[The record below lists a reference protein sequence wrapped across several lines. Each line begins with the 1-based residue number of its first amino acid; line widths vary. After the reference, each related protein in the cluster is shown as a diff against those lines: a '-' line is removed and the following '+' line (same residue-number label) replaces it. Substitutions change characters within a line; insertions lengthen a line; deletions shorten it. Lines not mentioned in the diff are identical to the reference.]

1 MLLWFL
7 ATFVTL
13 AVGGFVY
20 QSIATARDNRRYKRP
35 GQMVNIGGRRLH
47 MVVKGENKE
56 QPTVILEAGMATFSS
71 NWYWVQTGLA
81 TDARVVAYDRA
92 GLGWSDPA
100 LKGQDAYES
109 AEDLHWALE
118 VAGIA
123 GPYVVAGHSYGGLV
137 VRAFT
142 DLYPDEVVGMV
153 LVDSSHPDQ
162 WKRIPASRDGRM
174 VAMGNRVIGWLA
186 RLGIVRLIDLEASVR
201 RGLPEQPVAEMKAIL
216 NQPRSWFTSS
226 EALAAWNDRTRPRIN
241 RASSLN
247 GLPLIVLSVTE
258 QPRAGDILTSLQAEL
273 PGLSTN
279 SEHIVVEGATHENLI
294 SGRENAQVVV
304 KAIRRVLEA
313 GQTDRSLTDDPVS
326 LSGVAT
332 Q

>member
-7 ATFVTL
+7 VTFVIL
-13 AVGGFVY
+13 AVGGFAY
-20 QSIATARDNRRYKRP
+20 QSIATARDNRKYRP
-35 GQMVNIGGRRLH
+35 SGRMVDIGGRRLH
-47 MVVKGENKE
+47 MVLKGENKGH
-56 QPTVILEAGMATFSS
+56 PTVVLEAGMAAFSS
-71 NWYWVQTGLA
+71 NWYWVQAGLA
-81 TDARVVAYDRA
+81 TGAHVIAYDRA

-109 AEDLHWALE
+109 AEDLHRALDE
-118 VAGIA
+118 IGIS

-142 DLYPDEVVGMV
+142 DLFPDEVVGMV
-153 LVDSSHPDQ
+153 LVDASHPDQ

-174 VAMGNRVIGWLA
+174 VAIGNRVTGWLS
-186 RLGIVRLIDLEASVR
+186 RLGVVRLFDLEASVR
-201 RGLPEQPVAEMKAIL
+201 RGLPEQPAAEMKAIL
-216 NQPRSWFTSS
+216 NQPRSWFASS
-226 EALAAWNDRTRPRIN
+226 EALAAWNNRTRPRIN

-273 PGLSTN
+273 PGLSNN
-279 SEHIVVEGATHENLI
+279 SEHIIVEGATHENLI
-294 SGRENAQVVV
+294 SGSENAQIVV
-304 KAIRRVLEA
+304 KAIRQVLEA
-313 GQTDRSLTDDPVS
+313 AQTDRSLSEDPVS
-326 LSGVAT
+326 LSGVVT